1 MAAAVS
7 SVCGIFTSA
16 ITAIAIIVIILAIAG
31 MIFVSWGLENDLF
44 EKEDVT
50 EWLKIIFKRRNKNG
64 KNFDW

>member
-16 ITAIAIIVIILAIAG
+16 ITAIAIVVVILVIAG
-31 MIFVSWGLENDLF
+31 MIFVSWGLENELF

-50 EWLKIIFKRRNKNG
+50 NWLEIIFRRKEKKNKE
-64 KNFDW
+64 W